1 MTSIEVPYSVA
12 AALPSLIV
20 VDITN
25 DVRRA
30 IEDGELEDGIVFV
43 SAGGDGVVRVNEREA
58 GFFDDVER
66 MLARLVPLEEEMDER
81 VRMLSLLL
89 GPKTEQVPF
98 AGRALCLGRWQRIL
112 VFSFSGEAPAEWELT
127 LVG

>member
-1 MTSIEVPYSVA
+1 MTSVEIPYSIA

-25 DVRRA
+25 DVRRE
-30 IEDGELEDGIVFV
+30 IEDSGLDHGIVFV
-43 SAGGDGVVRVNEREA
+43 SAVGDGVVRVNEREA

-66 MLARLVPLEEEMDER
+66 MLERLVPLENGER

-89 GPKTEQVPF
+89 GPRTEQVPF
-98 AGRALCLGRWQRIL
+98 AERDLCLGTWQRIL
-112 VFSFSGEAPAEWELT
+112 LFSFSSETAPDWELT

>member
-1 MTSIEVPYSVA
+1 MTSVEIPYSIA

-25 DVRRA
+25 DVRRE
-30 IEDGELEDGIVFV
+30 IVRSDLDHGIVFV
-43 SAGGDGVVRVNEREA
+43 SATGEGIVRVNEREA

-66 MLARLVPLEEEMDER
+66 MLGRLVPLEDGER

-98 AGRALCLGRWQRIL
+98 AARELCLGTWQRIL
-112 VFSFSGEAPAEWELT
+112 LFAFSTETPPDWELT

>member
-1 MTSIEVPYSVA
+1 MTSIEIPYSIA

-30 IEDGELEDGIVFV
+30 VGDGDADDGIAFV
-43 SAGGDGVVRVNEREA
+43 SAGDDGIVRVNEREA

-66 MLARLVPLEEEMDER
+66 MIERLVPETAVDER

-89 GPKTEQVPF
+89 GPKSEQVPF
-98 AGRALCLGRWQRIL
+98 VRRRLCLGRWQRIL
-112 VFSFSGEAPAEWELT
+112 VFSFSGEAPASWEVT

>member
-1 MTSIEVPYSVA
+1 MTSVEIPYSIA

-25 DVRRA
+25 DVRR
-30 IEDGELEDGIVFV
+30 EVEQGDLDDGIAFV
-43 SAGGDGVVRVNEREA
+43 SPGADAIVRVNEREA
-58 GFFDDVER
+58 GFFHDVER
-66 MLARLVPLEEEMDER
+66 MLERLVPLAEAAQR

-89 GPKTEQVPF
+89 GPLSEQVPF
-98 AGRALCLGRWQRIL
+98 AGRELCLGRWQRIM
-112 VFSFSGEAPAEWELT
+112 VFSFGGEAPADWALT

>member
-1 MTSIEVPYSVA
+1 MTSVEIPYSVA

-25 DVRRA
+25 DVRRE
-30 IEDGELEDGIVFV
+30 IERSGLEHGIVFV
-43 SAGGDGVVRVNEREA
+43 SASGEGIVRVNERET
-58 GFFDDVER
+58 GIFDDVER
-66 MLARLVPLEEEMDER
+66 MLERLVPVENGER

-98 AGRALCLGRWQRIL
+98 AEGEPCLGTWQRIL
-112 VFSFSGEAPAEWELT
+112 LFSFSIETPPDWELT